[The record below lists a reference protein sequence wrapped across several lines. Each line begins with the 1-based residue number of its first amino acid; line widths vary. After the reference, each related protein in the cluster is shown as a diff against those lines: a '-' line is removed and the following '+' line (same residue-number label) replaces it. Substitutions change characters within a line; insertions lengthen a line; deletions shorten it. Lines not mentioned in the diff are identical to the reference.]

1 MAIDIIV
8 PRLGWSME
16 EGAFC
21 RWLKQDGEQVREGD
35 GLFELEGD
43 KATQVVESF
52 DAGILHIPI
61 DGPKPGDIVKVGQL
75 LGLLLAKN
83 EPLPTT
89 KTTTGPSEN
98 QAAGAHSPAAGLAE
112 ASPVP
117 GKRVFQARGQTMPD
131 RVQGSPSL
139 RRLARERGV
148 DVRSLLPDAVIAQP
162 STEPPA
168 ARSQSDA
175 RNGTMTVATVDKIRI
190 SPRAAR
196 LASQLGIPIEG
207 IVGTGKDGRIR
218 ERDVQAASGSAKS
231 SSLAHN
237 GAASVAGGAGD
248 AKAAP
253 ISALRRTIA
262 NRMMAAAH
270 QAAAVTLTSQ
280 ADASELVSFRQD
292 FKRTQT
298 DRGIMAPSFTA
309 LFTKLA
315 AAALSQHPALLQQWS
330 NDELITPQGLHV
342 SVAVDTP
349 HGLVTPV
356 IRDVA
361 ARSLLDVSNELTAL
375 AERARRRQLTT
386 EQMQDGVFTVSSLGA
401 FRVDAFTPIL
411 NPPQTAILGVGR
423 IHEAPVVKDGGLAV
437 GNVVSLSLTFDHRVI
452 DGAPAAAFLTTLCEA
467 IERPMPWLIT

>member
-1 MAIDIIV
+1 MAIDIVV

-16 EGAFC
+16 EGSFC
-21 RWLKQDGEQVREGD
+21 RWLKQDGEKVREGD

-52 DAGILHIPI
+52 DAGILHIPAQ
-61 DGPKPGDIVKVGQL
+61 GPKPGDTVKVGQV

-83 EPLPTT
+83 EQPPADTS
-89 KTTTGPSEN
+89 GPGSTEKPAARAHN
-98 QAAGAHSPAAGLAE
+98 PEAGANATSSV
-112 ASPVP
+112 ASE
-117 GKRVFQARGQTMPD
+117 RAFQPRAQATSES
-131 RVQGSPSL
+131 VQGSPTI

-148 DVRSLLPDAVIAQP
+148 DVRSLMPGAAIAP
-162 STEPPA
+162 SPA
-168 ARSQSDA
+168 EFSVA
-175 RNGTMTVATVDKIRI
+175 RNTSGASNDTPVRQAGAKIRI

-196 LASQLGIPIEG
+196 LAGKLGIAVEG
-207 IVGTGKDGRIR
+207 IAGAGKDGRIR
-218 ERDVQAASGSAKS
+218 ERDVMAASADANLSPS
-231 SSLAHN
+231 NRN
-237 GAASVAGGAGD
+237 GVAPAAASADNVV
-248 AKAAP
+248 AAP

-280 ADASELVSFRQD
+280 ADASELVNFRQD
-292 FKRTQT
+292 FKRTQAE
-298 DRGIMAPSFTA
+298 RGITAPSFTA

-315 AAALSQHPALLQQWS
+315 AAALGQHPALLQQWS
-330 NDELITPQGLHV
+330 NDELVTPQGLHI

-349 HGLVTPV
+349 LGLMTPV
-356 IRDVA
+356 VRDVA
-361 ARSLLDVSNELTAL
+361 ARSLLDIANELVEL
-375 AERARRRQLTT
+375 AERARGRQLTS
-386 EQMQDGVFTVSSLGA
+386 EQMQGGGFTVSSLGA
-401 FRVDAFTPIL
+401 YRVDAFTPIL

-423 IHEAPVVKDGGLAV
+423 IHQAPVVKDGGFAV